1 MDLQRKLFF
10 FIGDAIVMVMA
21 FFATIYIS
29 FPNNFE
35 KQISIHA
42 EPFILMYAV
51 WFLTLYIFDL
61 YDHQNINPTV
71 LSLQRIMAALL
82 VSGAVGIMMF
92 YLFPIFS
99 ITPKSNLLIN
109 LFIFGVLFIIFRR
122 LSHNTVSKR
131 MVEHVGIMGTRE
143 EAQELFQLLKDKN
156 PLGYY
161 AVIISDSIDQILATD
176 TRITKIIIAQAIDT
190 DTLMKI
196 TKRGLQ
202 TMTLVQAFEQAYEK
216 IPVSL
221 MDDDMTVLILSKEKN
236 IFYKFTTRLF
246 SVTFSIIILLATLPI
261 TIITAIIIKLEDG
274 RSIFYKQARVGKN
287 HEKFLIWKFQSM
299 KANAESNGAV
309 WAKENDSRITK
320 FGQIMRKLHIDEI
333 PQMINVIKGD
343 ITLVGPRPERP
354 EFVSTLEKEVPY
366 YFLRHSITPGFTGWA
381 QIKYRYARTV
391 DDSQDKFEYDL
402 YYLKNR
408 NLFLDIGIILKT
420 VQIIFTH

>member
-10 FIGDAIVMVMA
+10 FFGDAIVMVMA

-29 FPNNFE
+29 FPNNFRE
-35 KQISIHA
+35 QISIHA
-42 EPFILMYAV
+42 EPFVLMYAV
-51 WFLTLYIFDL
+51 WFLALYIFDL

-122 LSHNTVSKR
+122 LSYSTVSKR
-131 MVEHVGIMGTRE
+131 MVEYVGIMGTRK
-143 EAQELFQLLKDKN
+143 EAQELFQVLKDKN
-156 PLGYY
+156 PLGYH
-161 AVIISDSIDQILATD
+161 AVIISDSIDQILASNERV
-176 TRITKIIIAQAIDT
+176 TRIIIAKAIDT

-236 IFYKFTTRLF
+236 IFYKLITRLL
-246 SVTFSIIILLATLPI
+246 SVSVSVIILLATLPV

-274 RSIFYKQARVGKN
+274 RKIFYKQARVGKN
-287 HEKFLIWKFQSM
+287 HEHFLIWKFQSM

-309 WAKENDSRITK
+309 WAKENDPRITK
-320 FGQIMRKLHIDEI
+320 FGQIIRKLHIDEI